1 MSWALFWFVCFA
13 AALGAFSLISLVIAV
28 RGVAEIRELFAALE
42 EERRR
47 KASPRERRGPWHT
60 S

>member
-1 MSWALFWFVCFA
+1 MTWPVFWAVAFFFA
-13 AALGAFSLISLVIAV
+13 FLAFSLISLLIAI

-47 KASPRERRGPWHT
+47 KEP
-60 S
+60 

>member
-1 MSWALFWFVCFA
+1 MSWAVFWLATFVV
-13 AALGAFSLISLVIAV
+13 AFVAFTLISLVIAV

-47 KASPRERRGPWHT
+47 RPS
-60 S
+60 

>member
-1 MSWALFWFVCFA
+1 MSWVLVWLVAFVV
-13 AALGAFSLISLVIAV
+13 AFSAFTLISLLIAV

-47 KASPRERRGPWHT
+47 HAP
-60 S
+60 

>member
-1 MSWALFWFVCFA
+1 MSWSAFWLASFVVAF
-13 AALGAFSLISLVIAV
+13 LAFSLISLLIAV

-47 KASPRERRGPWHT
+47 KGS
-60 S
+60 

>member
-1 MSWALFWFVCFA
+1 MSWALFW
-13 AALGAFSLISLVIAV
+13 LGAFAVAFASFILISLVIAV

-47 KASPRERRGPWHT
+47 KPS
-60 S
+60 

>member
-1 MSWALFWFVCFA
+1 VIWATFWLVSFA
-13 AALGAFSLISLVIAV
+13 AAFLAFSLVSVLIAV

-47 KASPRERRGPWHT
+47 NRP
-60 S
+60 

>member
-1 MSWALFWFVCFA
+1 MSWAGFWLVSFVVAFA
-13 AALGAFSLISLVIAV
+13 AFSLVSLLIAV

-47 KASPRERRGPWHT
+47 RRP
-60 S
+60 